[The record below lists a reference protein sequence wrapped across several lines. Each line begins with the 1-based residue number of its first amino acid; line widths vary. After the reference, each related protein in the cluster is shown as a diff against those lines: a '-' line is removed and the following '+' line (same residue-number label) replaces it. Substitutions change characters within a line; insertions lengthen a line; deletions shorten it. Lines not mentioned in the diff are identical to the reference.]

1 MSWTKKLFK
10 AAATQTPQP
19 VDLQS
24 DQLLKWLGIERQD
37 QRPINECTYYTCL
50 KMLGETLAKLPLKLY
65 RDGPNGIEKA
75 EPNSAYKLLRIR
87 PNPIMTPTIFWSS
100 VENNRNHYGNAYVW
114 IQREFTRKK
123 YGGEMEVKGFWI
135 MPSKNVQ
142 VLIDDQGFFG
152 NVGALWYVY
161 SDDYTH
167 RQYVFSQDEVLHFK
181 TSMSFDGIMG
191 LPVTEILKMTI
202 DGALAGQQYITN
214 SYKEGMT
221 AKMAMEYV
229 GELSDKTVGS
239 VLESIGKKSYGP
251 KNAGKIF
258 DIPPG
263 FSLKPVEAKLT
274 DSQFFELRKYTAL
287 QIAGAFGIKPNQIND
302 YEKSSYSNSEMQ
314 QLSFYVDTELFILK
328 QYEEELTYKTL
339 TMPEMEGNTYY
350 KFNEK
355 AILRTDSET
364 QARILTSYVNNAVYK
379 PNEARD
385 TLDMPIAP
393 GADVLMANG
402 NYIPLTDVGKQYNKG
417 GTNEVKTE

>member
-19 VDLQS
+19 VDQQS

-181 TSMSFDGIMG
+181 TSMSFDGILG

-229 GELSDKTVGS
+229 GELSDKTINS
-239 VLESIGKKSYGP
+239 VLEKISKKSYGP

-339 TMPEMEGNTYY
+339 TIPEMEGNTYY

-385 TLDMPIAP
+385 TLDMPIAE

-417 GTNEVKTE
+417 GNNEVKTE

>member
-10 AAATQTPQP
+10 AAATQTSQP

-181 TSMSFDGIMG
+181 TSMSFDGILG

-229 GELSDKTVGS
+229 GELSDKTINS
-239 VLESIGKKSYGP
+239 VLEKISKKSYGP

-385 TLDMPIAP
+385 TLDMPIAE
-393 GADVLMANG
+393 GADILMANG